1 MGSSATPRAD
11 QESRGN
17 MEGCG
22 LRRVLVR
29 LTRIGSIGIRYSGS
43 ALVGSEP
50 DLAVKGLSI
59 KRDDGHLGQPNQ
71 PRRLRLL
78 VCMIRRSHQRPGF
91 NVTET
96 HGQRLALHEGE
107 FIGRVVAGDRQMVF

>member
-1 MGSSATPRAD
+1 MGSSAARRAD

-29 LTRIGSIGIRYSGS
+29 LIGQAPRGVMIGIRYSGN

-59 KRDDGHLGQPNQ
+59 KRDDGHLGQPE
-71 PRRLRLL
+71 PA
-78 VCMIRRSHQRPGF
+78 P
-91 NVTET
+91 
-96 HGQRLALHEGE
+96 
-107 FIGRVVAGDRQMVF
+107 